1 MKKLLSLVENFVEP
15 KEITSYEKKLL
26 KLIHNKVWEDHA
38 NDDRIKYD
46 IVEELRNLDD
56 TVILSLYEFIKNI
69 MGYDD
74 PKKIEYLIKSFI
86 NNFQEDGNYEKL
98 TTQGENIIPKPNDKH
113 LSVAKT
119 LNLPPI
125 LVSDMKESW
134 DRDMSV
140 FFDMVNDN
148 HYEVGTEEETLGAIN
163 DSMQDRYYNFNEAAQ
178 FEGTVNGLVNYLFID
193 DADKRIIASE
203 YAESAESENHIND
216 IIRMFLDYE
225 YTEEDRLLLKKYI
238 QLRDQLRDKEG
249 HDPTD
254 YSYVSG
260 KVKMVDDVTP
270 TIEMSQIGDSI
281 RERFREI
288 VYDDEY
294 EKMDNNI
301 VGWLVDH
308 GYLTQD
314 RNWGDYSFTEAYL
327 NKWKE
332 VDVSKLPKW
341 LNFDR
346 EEFIDD
352 MATIDRAGEL
362 SNVDDYYDTETIDD
376 DTYYIIQ
383 IDY

>member
-56 TVILSLYEFIKNI
+56 TVILSLYQFIKNI

-113 LSVAKT
+113 LSVANN

-125 LVSDMKESW
+125 LVIDMKETW

-140 FFDMVNDN
+140 FYDIVNED
-148 HYEVGTEEETLGAIN
+148 HYEVGTEEETLRAIN

-193 DADKRIIASE
+193 DADKRIVASE
-203 YAESAESENHIND
+203 YAESVDSSNNINK
-216 IIRMFLDYE
+216 IIRMFIDFE
-225 YTEEDRLLLKKYI
+225 YTEEDRLLLQKYI
-238 QLRDQLRDKEG
+238 QLREKEG
-249 HDPTD
+249 YDPTA
-254 YSYVSG
+254 YRYVSG
-260 KVKMVDDVTP
+260 KLKMGNDIPSTVEMED
-270 TIEMSQIGDSI
+270 IEKSI

-301 VGWLVDH
+301 VDWLMEH
-308 GYLTQD
+308 GYLTQEAKY
-314 RNWGDYSFTEAYL
+314 GDYEFTKPYL
-327 NKWKE
+327 NKWNE
-332 VDVSKLPKW
+332 VDGSKLPKW

-346 EEFIDD
+346 DEFIDD
-352 MATIDRAGEL
+352 IATIDKAGEL
-362 SNVDDYYDTETIDD
+362 SNIDDYYDTETIDG